1 MSANTI
7 KIDDD
12 GIVGETV
19 RRTLH
24 FIWIVD
30 ESASMSGQKIQAVN
44 HAIKSVLPDIRKI
57 EDTERVS
64 ILMRAIK
71 FGDKVGWHV
80 GPSPV
85 PVKQFD
91 WKDMD
96 APGSSTSTAK
106 AIELLV
112 DELALDKI
120 GSRNVP
126 PVAILLSDG
135 YCTDQESRYNAAIKA
150 LDSLPWGVKAVRI
163 AIGIGADGSYNKA
176 QLDQFVTPYLR
187 KEAHLETLP
196 APDVGRLI
204 EHIRVVSTQVASAS
218 ASSKSTL
225 QDNNPVPVQIDANSL
240 QSVTGPGAGNLGGL
254 DPNQVF

>member
-1 MSANTI
+1 MAANI
-7 KIDDD
+7 QMDDD
-12 GIVGETV
+12 GIIGETV

-24 FIWIVD
+24 FFWVVD

-44 HAIKSVLPDIRKI
+44 HAIKSVLPDIRRV
-57 EDTERVS
+57 EDGERVS

-71 FGDKVGWHV
+71 FGDRAGWHV
-80 GPSPV
+80 GPAPV

-96 APGSSTSTAK
+96 ARGGSTSTAQ

-112 DELALDKI
+112 DELALNKI
-120 GSRNVP
+120 GRRNVP

-135 YCTDQESRYNAAIKA
+135 YCTDPESRYNQAIDA
-150 LDSLPWGVKAVRI
+150 LDKLPWGVKAVRI
-163 AIGIGADGSYNKA
+163 AIGIGPDGSYNKA
-176 QLDQFVTPYLR
+176 QLDQFISPYLR

-196 APDVGRLI
+196 APDVGRLV
-204 EHIRVVSTQVASAS
+204 EHIKVVSTQAASAS
-218 ASSKSTL
+218 ASSKSDL
-225 QDNNPVPVQIDANSL
+225 NDNNPMPVQIDAKSL
-240 QSVTGPGAGNLGGL
+240 GAVDGPGAGNMNSP